1 MLVEQMDGAVTYESR
16 PGQGTLVRVQIAD

>member
-1 MLVEQMDGAVTYESR
+1 VEQMDGAVTYESR